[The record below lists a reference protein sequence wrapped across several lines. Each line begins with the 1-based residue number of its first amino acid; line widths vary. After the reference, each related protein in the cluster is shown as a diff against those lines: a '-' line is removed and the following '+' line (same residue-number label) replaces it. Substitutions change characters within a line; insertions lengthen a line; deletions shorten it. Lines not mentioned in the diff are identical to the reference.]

1 MKKTIKITI
10 AILASL
16 SGIILSLY
24 VVAYCM
30 GEPDLNKNRYLKL
43 YDDNKTIFYQSIND
57 YAGNYVSLDNVSNHF
72 KESIVAIEDKNFY
85 QHRGFDPI
93 GILRAIKVNFTNQKK
108 SQGASTITQQY
119 ARLLYLTNEKS
130 WSRKI
135 KEAFLTMQLETHLTK
150 AEILEGYINNVYFGH
165 GIYGIE
171 NAAKYYYDK
180 SAKDL
185 DLNESSMLA
194 GVINGPTYYSPLNDV
209 KAAKKRQSIVLNA
222 LLEEK
227 IITVTQK
234 QQVLDSPINLAKV
247 HQIDDHLSNNYY
259 KDVVIQELKEL
270 GYYNDTY
277 LNQGLNI
284 QTTFNQDYQT
294 VIENSAK
301 NYTNNSEVETS
312 SIIVEPYTS
321 KVLALMGGKD
331 YALSQYNRA
340 IQANRQIGSTIKPL
354 LYYLALENGFTPA
367 TTFLDEPT
375 TFKLDDNSTYSPS
388 NFNHK
393 YAYKNITLAQA
404 IAVSDNIY
412 AVKTHLFLGID
423 NLASLIKKFGID
435 DVKANASLALGTL
448 NTNIYNLAN
457 MYNCLA
463 SEGKYTKLYTI
474 EKITNNEGK
483 VLYQHSQENKQLL
496 NQDTCLALSQLLTSS
511 FDNTFS
517 TYLQAT
523 MAAYQLD
530 NINACKTGST
540 DFDNLAVAYNPQIL
554 VASWVGY
561 DDNRKMTTTN
571 DKQVA
576 KKTVV
581 DVLNYTNETKNV
593 TWYQPSDG
601 LQPLAINP
609 LTGAFDENGT
619 IYWFKKIR
627 FPDKKFYDHFYS
639 SSN

>member
-619 IYWFKKIR
+619 IYWFKK
-627 FPDKKFYDHFYS
+627 
-639 SSN
+639 N